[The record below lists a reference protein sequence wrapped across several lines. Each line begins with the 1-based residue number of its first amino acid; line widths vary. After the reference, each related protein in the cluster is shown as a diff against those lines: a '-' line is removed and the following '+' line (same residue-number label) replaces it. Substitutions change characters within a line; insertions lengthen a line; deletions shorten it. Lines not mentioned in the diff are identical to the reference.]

1 MHAVVPA
8 VQLGER
14 AMLVPEQALLSI
26 GAVLGACRQA
36 EVEEVSTVLVLELV
50 TVLFNCS
57 LSELLLAVCQF
68 AAGFPALGRCNPCGA
83 ESVTF
88 TLLKLLCIH

>member
-14 AMLVPEQALLSI
+14 AMLVSEQALLSK

-36 EVEEVSTVLVLELV
+36 EVEEVSTVLFLELV
-50 TVLFNCS
+50 AVLFNCS

-68 AAGFPALGRCNPCGA
+68 AAGFPALGSCNPCGA
-83 ESVTF
+83 ESVTYP
-88 TLLKLLCIH
+88 LLLVRCI